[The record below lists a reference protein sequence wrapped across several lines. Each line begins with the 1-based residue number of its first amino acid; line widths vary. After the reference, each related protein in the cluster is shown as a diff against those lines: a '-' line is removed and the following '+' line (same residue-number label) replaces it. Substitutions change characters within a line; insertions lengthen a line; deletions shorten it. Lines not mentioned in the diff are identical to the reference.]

1 MTRDP
6 TAMAPPSPAPV
17 PTPMQGLFILAA
29 IIVGVAIY
37 LGLSYFLQIASPYA
51 GFLLLLYWGGLK
63 GSAPAE
69 FPAAFFG
76 ALGGV
81 LLSYLLW
88 ALPLAMGSA
97 GLVIALLLITFAV
110 YALVMGWLPL
120 VVNNAMMLLLTVG
133 TIGVI
138 QEKADFS
145 GIAASALLGGALA
158 GLMLLIG
165 RMMARRKSLV
175 PASSA
180 G

>member
-1 MTRDP
+1 MTSEP
-6 TAMAPPSPAPV
+6 TATTGQNPAPV
-17 PTPMQGLFILAA
+17 PTPMQGLFILAGV
-29 IIVGVAIY
+29 IVGVVIY

-63 GSAPAE
+63 ASAPAE
-69 FPAAFFG
+69 FPAAFLG

-88 ALPLAMGSA
+88 ALPLAIGSA
-97 GLVIALLLITFAV
+97 GLVVVLLLITFAV

-138 QEKADFS
+138 QEKADFAGMS
-145 GIAASALLGGALA
+145 ASVLLGGALA
-158 GLMLLIG
+158 GLMLFVG

-175 PASSA
+175 PASSV